1 MTSLERLIR
10 THPIWFLPRVGRDD
24 TVELLRGKEAGVR
37 CYPKLPFIML
47 RLRELGNETGNSKMQ
62 LSI

>member
-24 TVELLRGKEAGVR
+24 TAELLRGKEAGVR
-37 CYPKLPFIML
+37 YYYSLVVRGGFGGLLPTL
-47 RLRELGNETGNSKMQ
+47 
-62 LSI
+62 

>member
-37 CYPKLPFIML
+37 YYPNVLFKVV
-47 RLRELGNETGNSKMQ
+47 
-62 LSI
+62 

>member
-1 MTSLERLIR
+1 MGSETDDCTHAGGGVLMTSLERLIR

-37 CYPKLPFIML
+37 YYPKLFFH
-47 RLRELGNETGNSKMQ
+47 
-62 LSI
+62 

>member
-1 MTSLERLIR
+1 MGSENETNTHAAAGVLMTSLERLIR

-37 CYPKLPFIML
+37 YYPNVLFKVV
-47 RLRELGNETGNSKMQ
+47 
-62 LSI
+62 